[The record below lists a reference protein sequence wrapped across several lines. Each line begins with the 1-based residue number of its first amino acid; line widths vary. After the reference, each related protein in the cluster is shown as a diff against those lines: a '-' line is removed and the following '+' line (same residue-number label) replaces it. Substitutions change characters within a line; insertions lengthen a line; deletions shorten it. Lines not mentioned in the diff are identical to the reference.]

1 MLHQN
6 AAPLALD
13 ARSQI
18 LEHIVGNLDALA
30 HKQELPQPIINL
42 HGAPGIGKTSLLR
55 RIRERCAEDYTVIAW
70 DATSGD
76 SREASRLAHPLRRL
90 LAALRPHRQR
100 SSAGRPL
107 LLLLDNLNDITFW
120 KEVQEQ
126 VINPLLKRDDVL
138 IVCASRAPLFWHFW
152 EIRERCAMIQLYAF
166 SEAETEQFLRGY
178 DRELLAHT
186 AYKLTLGYPWAL
198 VQLLRRL
205 DDDLDEAEPRPEEP
219 FDLDRLSP
227 DVRAITMVVGLIRLV
242 DVPLME
248 RMLQRFLP
256 DLAAQG
262 TRNDLYAALAELR
275 ATQLFYPYRR
285 DRQAYRLRRALR
297 HAVATQLC
305 QSDKPRYREICSEL
319 AQAYRAQ
326 LREQPI
332 TGVAALIEWIYF
344 STEQLADRAPESW
357 LQEARELL
365 ATGNLDLPTVVALL
379 HEDSEVLGKLRAA
392 GLLEDVKAAIRAR
405 LDDKADIPIALEFR
419 FSRDAIVRPLFE
431 DITSGLPIQGV
442 QKYID
447 DIIQLIVQTDAPFNA
462 AWLHDQLTGQFSGA
476 LPVTQRHV
484 DEILTLLN
492 LRGFLAYD
500 AEEGSYSPDPD
511 RLLRAL
517 AAPQLIAKTPEAHI
531 SQKTERQEKRL

>member
-1 MLHQN
+1 MTHQK
-6 AAPLALD
+6 AAPAALD
-13 ARSQI
+13 ARSLI
-18 LEHIVGNLDALA
+18 LQRIVVDLDTLA
-30 HKQELPQPIINL
+30 HQQELPLSIINL

-55 RIRERCAEDYTVIAW
+55 RVRERCTEDYTVVAW
-70 DATSGD
+70 DASSGD
-76 SREASRLAHPLRRL
+76 SGENLAHPLRRL
-90 LAALRPHRQR
+90 LATLRPHRRR

-152 EIRERCAMIQLYAF
+152 EIRERCATLQLYAF
-166 SEAETEQFLRGY
+166 SEAETEQFLHGY

-205 DDDLDEAEPRPEEP
+205 DDDLDEAQPQLEEP

-227 DVRAITMVVGLIRLV
+227 DVRAITMVVGLVRLV

-248 RMLQRFLP
+248 RMLQRFQP

-275 ATQLFYPYRR
+275 AQQLFYPYRR

-305 QSDKPRYREICSEL
+305 QSDETRYREICDEL

-344 STEQLADRAPESW
+344 STELLTQRAPESW
-357 LQEARELL
+357 LQEAQELL

-419 FSRDAIVRPLFE
+419 FSRDTIVRPLFE

-447 DIIQLIVQTDAPFNA
+447 DIIQLIVQNDSLFNA
-462 AWLHDQLTGQFSGA
+462 AWIHEQLKSQSSSA

-500 AEEGSYSPDPD
+500 AEEGNYSSDPD

-517 AAPQLIAKTPEAHI
+517 TMPQLIAKTPEAHI
-531 SQKTERQEKRL
+531 SQKTKRQEEWS